1 MDNILVYSEELA
13 NIEYSP
19 THPFKPVRARQMYDL
34 LHRYSLLDEV
44 NQGVIKPEFLPEDL
58 LYLFHTKEYIDALK
72 TCDTGEF
79 DLGLLEFGLGT
90 HDNPI
95 FKDLYSF
102 SLHASGGTYLASQK
116 LVLEDARFAFNPIGG
131 FHHAMSD
138 HAEGF
143 CYINDIAVTLYD
155 LANKGYKIAYIDIDV
170 HHGDGVQNAFYNDD
184 RVFTFSIHETGHS
197 LFPGTGYEN
206 EIGKGVGE
214 GFNVN
219 IPLLKDTD
227 DEVYV
232 YAFEEII
239 PPLLKQF
246 DADLVCIQV
255 GGDGHRDDPLAHL
268 NLTSNGY
275 AKVLHIINENAKK
288 ILATG
293 GGGYNLFKTSAL
305 WALAWSIFCGVEPRD
320 DFAGAVGGMMYGPE
334 SESGSLYDEPY
345 AIGGYEKDNCFQ
357 HAKDVV
363 NYIKKIVYPLHGIGG

>member
-1 MDNILVYSEELA
+1 
-13 NIEYSP
+13 
-19 THPFKPVRARQMYDL
+19 
-34 LHRYSLLDEV
+34 
-44 NQGVIKPEFLPEDL
+44 
-58 LYLFHTKEYIDALK
+58 
-72 TCDTGEF
+72 
-79 DLGLLEFGLGT
+79 
-90 HDNPI
+90 
-95 FKDLYSF
+95 
-102 SLHASGGTYLASQK
+102 
-116 LVLEDARFAFNPIGG
+116 
-131 FHHAMSD
+131 
-138 HAEGF
+138 
-143 CYINDIAVTLYD
+143 
-155 LANKGYKIAYIDIDV
+155 DV

-239 PPLLKQF
+239 PPLLKRF